1 MKVGITNVHT
11 SSQLQGTLPI
21 VKINQAHTGRCTT
34 RVNSSNNGGSPV
46 TAANPALLELL
57 QNVASGVL
65 TASDAAVQL
74 NQVSSAA
81 NTTPPPSI
89 SLANFPECVWGE
101 GKPAQ
106 QIATS
111 LQRVADRQGLGAA
124 TRVGGGIAAE
134 VQQLLPDAQYNPVAR
149 TLVLK
154 STTTKQIKLP
164 GTVALLTAGS
174 AQQQVVEECRV
185 MLQALGIYSF
195 KLPEAGVMGMHRIVQ
210 NIQAVRAADVIIC
223 ITGMD
228 GGAATVIAGMVE
240 CPVIALPTSSGY
252 GSNFA
257 GVAPL
262 LAALNSSAPGV
273 TVVNIDSGFGA
284 AMAAWRTMK
293 CIAAARDAVLNN
305 KN

>member
-1 MKVGITNVHT
+1 MKVAKTNLHT
-11 SSQLQGTLPI
+11 SSQFQGTLPK
-21 VKINQAHTGRCTT
+21 VKINQALAGRCTT

-46 TAANPALLELL
+46 TGANPALLELL
-57 QNVASGVL
+57 ENVASGVL

-81 NTTPPPSI
+81 NTTPPM

-101 GKPAQ
+101 GKAAQ

-124 TRVGGGIAAE
+124 TRVGGGTAAE
-134 VQQLLPDAQYNPVAR
+134 VQQLLPDAQYNPIAR

-210 NIQAVRAADVIIC
+210 NIEAVRAADVIIC

-293 CIAAARDAVLNN
+293 CITAARDAVLNN